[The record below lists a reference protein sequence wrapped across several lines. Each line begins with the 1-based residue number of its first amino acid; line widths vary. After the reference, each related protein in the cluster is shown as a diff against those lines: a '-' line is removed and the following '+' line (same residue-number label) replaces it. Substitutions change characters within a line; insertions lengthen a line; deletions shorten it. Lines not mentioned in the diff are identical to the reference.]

1 MEHCRTGHACARW
14 PHRLIYFLAAIV
26 VNAAVSS
33 AALAD
38 SLSSKAV
45 LTQLRNWQP
54 FNTMA
59 PSQELVDEAAS
70 LLGARV
76 RTPNFEEQA
85 RMDGLSSGRLGW
97 IRVKAR
103 TQSALTHA
111 IIREAYSTFQDNEFD
126 RFGLTTRRGKRGWE
140 AVLLAE
146 RRAVVMSELPKALNP
161 GDAFRA
167 QATWA
172 LEKEAEGLLS
182 WHIRLPSGE
191 TREGDCLSNGLCRIP
206 TLAPKEAGWLVL
218 QVMVERGLGPEVGYS
233 KYIRVGEAEMP
244 KSRRLTPSR
253 TKMPG
258 RRLLETLLNDVRRE
272 AELPPLE
279 FDGLLH
285 EIASKKVKVLANAGT
300 FGHRLRG
307 HSSPS
312 TQLVEADIAFSRVVE
327 TIAAGSNVEALV
339 KQWLASPAHRAKIL
353 DPTLRRAGL
362 GLVKPAKGD
371 RTFTG
376 VLLLTDELG

>member
-1 MEHCRTGHACARW
+1 MEHCGTGHACARW

-26 VNAAVSS
+26 VNAAVSDT
-33 AALAD
+33 AVAGA
-38 SLSSKAV
+38 LSSD
-45 LTQLRNWQP
+45 TMMTELRSWQP

-76 RTPNFEEQA
+76 SAPNLEEQA

-103 TQSALTHA
+103 TQLALTHA

-126 RFGLTTRRGKRGWE
+126 SFGLTTRRGKRGWE

-146 RRAVVMSELPKALNP
+146 RRAVVMSELPQTLNP
-161 GDAFRA
+161 GDSFRA
-167 QATWA
+167 EGTWA
-172 LEKEAEGLLS
+172 LEQEAEGLLS
-182 WHIRLPSGE
+182 WHVRLPSGE
-191 TREGDCLSNGLCRIP
+191 TREGECLSNGLCRIP
-206 TLAPKEAGWLVL
+206 RLAPQQVGWLVL
-218 QVMVERGLGPEVGYS
+218 QIMVERGLGPEVGYS
-233 KYIRVGEAEMP
+233 KYIRVGDAEAS
-244 KSRRLTPSR
+244 KSRRLTPPTTR
-253 TKMPG
+253 MPG

-285 EIASKKVKVLANAGT
+285 EIASKKVKVLANAGA

-307 HSSPS
+307 HSSPG

-327 TIAAGSNVEALV
+327 TIAAGTDVEALV

-362 GLVKPAKGD
+362 GLVKPSKGH
-371 RTFTG
+371 RIVTG